1 MTVKDWGNTDL
12 SRQQQVAP
20 EPATSSISYPKLYLT
35 IVAAIL
41 TAFFIMAVVS
51 MIISAAMFNAV
62 MSEFY
67 PQTQP
72 TTYQQQQQN
81 SSAFQRD
88 LDKLANQTAQKAI
101 EPFQKEI
108 DRQTKLIKQQTAA
121 KQSDVQTCN
130 FWLTQYEKEK
140 SDRNK
145 MHVNSACKRAH
156 GALWNGID

>member
-20 EPATSSISYPKLYLT
+20 ESATSSISYSKLYLT

-67 PQTQP
+67 PQTKP
-72 TTYQQQQQN
+72 TAYQQQQN
-81 SSAFQRD
+81 SSSLQRD

-101 EPFQKEI
+101 EPFQKEL
-108 DRQTKLIKQQTAA
+108 DRQNKLLKQQAAA
-121 KQSDVQTCN
+121 KSSDIQTCD
-130 FWLTQYEKEK
+130 FWLSQYKKEK

-145 MHVNSACKRAH
+145 MHANSACKRAH
-156 GALWNGID
+156 GALWNGI